1 LLTAIGITVL
11 LLAFSVSYFLV
22 RDGDVYKYHTGL
34 GSRLALSAD
43 DQRLAFSYYK
53 NGSEAI
59 YSTDMDTM
67 KSEQI
72 TFPKEGRHRQPAYSR
87 DGRKILY
94 LSENKDRIQ
103 SLFVANNNGSAPKK
117 LSGDDLH
124 VADALFSADGQQ
136 VFFAAIEGKE
146 FLKTEGETKEGLDLY
161 SVGID
166 GRGLEQ
172 LTDSDHFTMDSLSL
186 SRDGTEIYFKDFTD
200 VYVYNIEEGRKR
212 GSELTSQM
220 PAEPFYLTFS
230 PDGDKAAYTAVSPE
244 SENSSLFEYELYVR
258 NLKNGES
265 TRLTHLKSSVVSPV
279 FYHNEDKI
287 VFFHYRNWPGSPEEY
302 RVHTVALDGGDVE
315 ELSLALPKAES
326 STSPVKL
333 LDAAVNG
340 VTIGGLYILLL
351 VLAILYFRPAKTF
364 RPVLIS
370 LALGILGFV
379 ASFVVAATGDPWGGI
394 AVGMISAFI
403 LGFTAIAF
411 LFALALKMFVK

>member
-1 LLTAIGITVL
+1 MLTGIAVTVL
-11 LLAFSVSYFLV
+11 LLAFSVSYFLM
-22 RDGDVYKYHTGL
+22 RDSDAYKYHTGL

-43 DQRLAFSYYK
+43 DQALAFSYYK

-59 YSTDMDTM
+59 YSADMDTM

-72 TFPKEGRHRQPAYSR
+72 TFPKEDRHRHPAYSR

-94 LSENKDRIQ
+94 VSENKERIQ
-103 SLFVANNNGSAPKK
+103 SLFVANKNGSAPKM
-117 LSGDDLH
+117 LSGDSLH
-124 VADALFSADGQQ
+124 VADALFSADGQK
-136 VFFAAIEGKE
+136 VFFAAIEGEE
-146 FLKTEGETKEGLDLY
+146 FLKAEGETKEGLDLY

-166 GRGLEQ
+166 GHDLEQ
-172 LTDSDHFTMDSLSL
+172 LTDSDHFTMESLAL
-186 SRDGTEIYFKDFTD
+186 SRDGREIYFKDFTD

-230 PDGDKAAYTAVSPE
+230 LDGDKAAYTAVSPE

-258 NLKNGES
+258 NLRNGES
-265 TRLTHLKSSVVSPV
+265 TRLTDLKSSVVSPV

-287 VFFHYRNWPGSPEEY
+287 VFLHDRNWPASPEEY

-315 ELSLALPKAES
+315 ELSLVLPKADS
-326 STSPVKL
+326 SNSPMKF

-340 VTIGGLYILLL
+340 VTIGGLYTLLL

-370 LALGILGFV
+370 LALGILGII
-379 ASFVVAATGDPWGGI
+379 ASFIVAATGDPWGGI
-394 AVGMISAFI
+394 AVGMISAYI
-403 LGFTAIAF
+403 LGCTAIAF
-411 LFALALKMFVK
+411 LFALTLKMLVK